1 MLLVMLPVPPLAALI
16 TGFFLVAFPIIV
28 LMTAWTVVTMVRIL
42 FPERELPYDPSARRR
57 RARQRGQAVPVRFR
71 DLVEDQRHAETPAM
85 PHRAIHDANSAM
97 EVPNELVEDLW
108 LRRN

>member
-1 MLLVMLPVPPLAALI
+1 MPLVMLPVPPLAAII
-16 TGFFLVAFPIIV
+16 TGFFLIALPVIV

-42 FPERELPYDPSARRR
+42 FPERELPYDPSARRA

-71 DLVEDQRHAETPAM
+71 DLVEDQRHAEAPAM
-85 PHRAIHDANSAM
+85 PHRTIPDASSSVD
-97 EVPNELVEDLW
+97 VPNELVDDLW